1 MERSTNRILTTHVG
15 SLVKTPEIID
25 QMRAQAMG
33 EPFDEDILAKHLRTG
48 VAQVVR
54 KQAEVGV
61 DVPSDG
67 EYGKSSWMG
76 YVWDRISGLEPTDQL
91 PASDGVNWFT
101 LRAQQFP
108 GFHRAYDRFETTV
121 WMPDLPSGRKPQNA
135 NVLRF
140 FVVTGPVRYRGH
152 AAIRRDIE
160 NFKSALAQNKFVEA
174 FLPAVAP
181 CSCSF
186 PGMNRYY
193 KSEEEYL
200 FATADAL
207 HEEYKAIVDAG
218 LLLQVDDAI
227 LPMMYVV
234 GAPGQDLQKYLKWAA
249 MCMDA
254 LNHALRG
261 IPEDRVRYHIC
272 WGSQNAPHTWDIPL
286 KEIVHLVLKVN
297 AQAYCIEAA
306 NPQHEHEWQ
315 VWEKVKLPAGKIL
328 VPGVVTHCTNVVEHP
343 ELVAW
348 RIGNFAR
355 LLGRENVIG
364 GTDCGF
370 SQGWNWARVHEEVQW
385 AKLASLAEGAGI
397 ATRQLWG
404 KSATA

>member
-1 MERSTNRILTTHVG
+1 
-15 SLVKTPEIID
+15 
-25 QMRAQAMG
+25 
-33 EPFDEDILAKHLRTG
+33 
-48 VAQVVR
+48 
-54 KQAEVGV
+54 
-61 DVPSDG
+61 
-67 EYGKSSWMG
+67 MG
-76 YVWDRISGLEPTDQL
+76 YVWDRISGLDPTDQL
-91 PASDGVNWFT
+91 PAQDGVNWFT

-108 GFHRAYDRFETTV
+108 GFHRAYDRFETTA
-121 WMPDLPSGRKPQNA
+121 WMPDLPSGKKPQNA

-140 FVVTGPVRYRGH
+140 FVVTGPVRYKGH

-160 NFKSALAQNKFVEA
+160 NFKAALAQNKFVEA

-234 GAPGQDLQKYLKWAA
+234 GAPGQDLQKYLSWAA

-286 KEIVHLVLKVN
+286 KEIVHLVLKVK

-315 VWEKVKLPAGKIL
+315 VWEKVKLPADKIL

-348 RIGNFAR
+348 RLGNFAR

-404 KSATA
+404 NS